1 MEHFVKLFDFTPME
15 SIVAATAGVA
25 KLFMQ
30 EDELGKILPQYYA
43 DCILVNGDPLKDISI
58 LQDHDKLDVIMI
70 NGRIHK
76 SAPSDFVTQPTQTTT
91 ISSAKNY
98 NFVAFEDRMGRSRIG
113 HLEDSTIYSL
123 TMASG
128 SPLSNM
134 YQVIE
139 LNNDVRRGEESF
151 SLDSV
156 KLLPPLAGRDV
167 LCIGNNYADH
177 VKECNPDGVDTDRQK
192 KAPLLN
198 VFTKRNTSVIASNQ
212 DIYAH
217 AGFTETLDYEGEV
230 GVIIGK
236 PGFQISESNAMD
248 YVWGFTIINGK

>member
-1 MEHFVKLFDFTPME
+1 ME

-30 EDELGKILPQYYA
+30 EDELGKILPGYYA

-58 LQDHDKLDVIMI
+58 LQDHDKLDFIMI

-76 SAPSDFVTQPTQTTT
+76 SAPSDFVTQVTQIAT
-91 ISSAKNY
+91 ISSVKDHY
-98 NFVAFEDRMGRSRIG
+98 NFIAFEDQMGGCHIG
-113 HLEDSTIYSL
+113 HLDLRDSRIHSL

-139 LNNDVRRGEESF
+139 LKNDVRRGEDSF

-167 LCIGNNYADH
+167 LCIGNNYVDH
-177 VKECNPDGVDTDRQK
+177 VKECNPNGADKEPQK
-192 KAPLLN
+192 QGQSKIKPYEVSQANLSQPLYLMYLPN
-198 VFTKRNTSVIASNQ
+198 AIPALLPRIKTSIVTQ
-212 DIYAH
+212 DSPRLSIMR
-217 AGFTETLDYEGEV
+217 E
-230 GVIIGK
+230 K
-236 PGFQISESNAMD
+236 SES
-248 YVWGFTIINGK
+248 